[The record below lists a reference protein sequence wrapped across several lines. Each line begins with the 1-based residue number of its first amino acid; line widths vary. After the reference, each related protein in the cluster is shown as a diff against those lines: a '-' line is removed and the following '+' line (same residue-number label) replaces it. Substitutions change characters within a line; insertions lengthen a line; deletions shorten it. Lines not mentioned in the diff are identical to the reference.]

1 MDRYSHILCSLLEK
15 YPARIC
21 IEDASRLIL
30 GKGKVAGY
38 ELLKTSR
45 FPVPV
50 YGGQGERHY
59 VRIQDIATFLSGEP
73 APDAAGQQNQLPL
86 VEPKKR
92 VGRPTKAEALA
103 AERRIAMRGA
113 E

>member
-59 VRIQDIATFLSGEP
+59 VRIQDIAEFLSGEH
-73 APDAAGQQNQLPL
+73 APDAAQQTQPPLGGQR
-86 VEPKKR
+86 R
-92 VGRPTKAEALA
+92 VGRPTRAEQLA
-103 AERRIAMRGA
+103 EERRRALRGA